1 MPLAEFVYTTVLKPK
16 PLRSLAN
23 AIILSLLPESTR
35 VGPAT
40 VCLNPKDPVLSGAL
54 AFRVFERSEITFF
67 TGACTTG
74 MTVIDVGANAGL
86 YTALAM
92 HLAGPRGRV
101 VAVEPHA
108 ESREY
113 LGRTVAVNKT
123 SQTARVDIVA
133 RAAGDKE
140 GEGHLFP
147 NPNNKG
153 DNRIYASDLTPVP
166 DAANIR
172 VARIDAIL
180 AELGISEI
188 DFLKI
193 DIQGAEFAAIQGATK
208 TIKHSPTMTLLTEF
222 WPEGLRRAGADP
234 MEYLLV
240 LQDLGFKIRDLNSS
254 DFLTSRADFQAL
266 ITQLPGRKYTNL
278 VGRKGN

>member
-1 MPLAEFVYTTVLKPK
+1 MPLAEFVYTTVLKPR

-40 VCLNPKDPVLSGAL
+40 ICLNPKDPVLSGAL
-54 AFRVFERSEITFF
+54 AFRVFERSEIRFF
-67 TGACTTG
+67 TGACTKG
-74 MTVIDVGANAGL
+74 MTVVDVGANAGL

-92 HLAGPRGRV
+92 HLTGPQGRV

-108 ESREY
+108 ESRGY
-113 LGRTVAVNKT
+113 LERTVAANRT
-123 SQTARVDIVA
+123 SETARVDIVA

-140 GEGHLFP
+140 GEGRLFP

-153 DNRIYASDLTPVP
+153 DNRTYASDLTPAS
-166 DAANIR
+166 DAANIKMVR
-172 VARIDAIL
+172 LDAVL
-180 AELGISEI
+180 AKLGISRI

-193 DIQGAEFAAIQGATK
+193 DIQGAELAAIRGATG
-208 TIKHSPTMTLLTEF
+208 TIKSSPKMIMLTEF
-222 WPEGLRRAGADP
+222 WPDGLRRAGADP
-234 MEYLLV
+234 MDYLQL
-240 LQDLGFKIRDLNSS
+240 LQDLGFRIRDLNSD
-254 DFLTSRADFQAL
+254 DFLTSRTDFQAL

-278 VGRKGN
+278 IGSKA